1 MSEEVKEVEVSKEQV
16 KVALAGLLGG
26 INRERASFWLKVAG
40 IIAAG
45 TAGSLTL
52 LVGAASYP
60 LSSLLV
66 RPRMKRVSQLNSPR
80 LKNFIHRLAIPFEDI
95 SFISFDGTRLHG
107 WWLEA
112 EKDAPTIIMIHG
124 VSKNRTD
131 LLRAAI
137 TLRQANINV
146 ALLDGRAHGHS
157 EGTHV
162 TYGFYERRD
171 VETLVDWLGTN
182 KNVRKEQIGL
192 AGESMGAAIAL
203 QVAAHND
210 WIRCVW
216 ADSPFA
222 SLSRV
227 SEEFIQSATG
237 LPASVLIPL
246 MWSAKRVANYR
257 GKFDIET
264 IEPARL
270 AAQIKCPVFLIHGTA
285 DQLISI
291 EHSKEIYNALLV
303 EKELWIVEGIRHARA
318 ARHAKNLYSER
329 LLAFFKTKLL

>member
-1 MSEEVKEVEVSKEQV
+1 MSKESPEIITTKEQV
-16 KVALAGLLGG
+16 KLALAGLLGG
-26 INRERASFWLKVAG
+26 ITKERASFWLKIAG
-40 IIAAG
+40 LIAAG

-60 LSSLLV
+60 LAGLLV
-66 RPRMKRVSQLNSPR
+66 RPRMKRVLQLNSPR
-80 LKNFIHRLAIPFEDI
+80 LKAFINRLQISVEDI
-95 SFISFDGTRLHG
+95 SFTSFDGTRLHG

-112 EKDAPTIIMIHG
+112 AKDAPTVVMIHG

-131 LLRAAI
+131 VLRAAL
-137 TLRQANINV
+137 TLRQAGFNI
-146 ALLDGRAHGHS
+146 ALLDGRGHGHS
-157 EGTHV
+157 EGTHI

-171 VETLVDWLGTN
+171 IEMLMDWLVEH
-182 KNVRKEQIGL
+182 KSIIKEKIGL

-203 QVAAHND
+203 QVAAYNE

-227 SEEFIQSATG
+227 SDEFIQNATG

-257 GKFDIET
+257 GKFEVEA

-270 AAQIKCPVFLIHGTA
+270 AGQIKCPVFLIHGTA
-285 DQLISI
+285 DQVISV
-291 EHSKEIYNALLV
+291 EHSREIYKTLTV
-303 EKELWIVEGIRHARA
+303 EKELWIVEGVRHARA
-318 ARHAKNLYSER
+318 ARHAKDHYSER
-329 LLAFFKTKLL
+329 LLAFFQTKLL